1 MPENRVFMPNLR
13 IFAFSLG
20 FVSPYLCLAQQFS
33 PYPSPVLTSSDLSI
47 RKSAY
52 RSFAPKRF
60 TMPLFAVPLLPL
72 HRSPSDNLF
81 VNEILLGDGSVAD
94 AATIEQ
100 TESNLRA
107 TGLFSRME
115 TRLDTVREKEHPQ
128 LSPREVDVV
137 LSLFE
142 RPSIAP
148 YLVLETGGGAAMS
161 GVGAS
166 LSNVG
171 GTGIALET
179 SLVYRSEN
187 AIGWQGAVRAKWRV
201 QESDETIPMTLE
213 ASLVAHRF
221 RNSQEFSIL
230 SPASEK
236 QQYNEWSV
244 NISHHGGMEFRYF
257 PSETASA
264 LNPAAFALQTFDSWR
279 FNSTGI
285 VRGSYWDTD
294 FFLSGTVQADWTRR
308 ENSDFRSNSLEQ
320 CVLGL
325 AEVGTEHRTAAL
337 LDDRLWG
344 ASPHIIAKTLGT
356 AIPVGFYAQGG
367 LISGFEISSG
377 MGVPS
382 QSFFLS
388 LNRTSI
394 FLTARAGGSIM
405 VGKRLYFSVRG
416 EALGE
421 NLARGEIKLHA
432 ALGNEI
438 ILASRLLAI
447 LPNGGFTVFDNDF
460 GTRGYGANTLA
471 GRFGGA
477 SLNVELR
484 GLALADFG
492 AYRLSG
498 TLFFDVSQG
507 LTSNIFFGGASY
519 GAGLRLRY
527 PAFLSSTGT
536 DGILRLDLA
545 FVPELG
551 RFGQVILSTREAFTL
566 FDDFPA
572 RQQRLIA
579 TQRFVE

>member
-1 MPENRVFMPNLR
+1 MPNLR

-187 AIGWQGAVRAKWRV
+187 AIGWQGTVRAKWRV

-244 NISHHGGMEFRYF
+244 NLSHHGGMEFRYF
-257 PSETASA
+257 PSETASV

>member
-1 MPENRVFMPNLR
+1 MPNLR
-13 IFAFSLG
+13 VFALLLG
-20 FVSPYLCLAQQFS
+20 FVCPCMCLAQQFS
-33 PYPSPVLTSSDLSI
+33 PYPPPVLPSTDLSI

-52 RSFAPKRF
+52 RSLAPKRF
-60 TMPLFAVPLLPL
+60 TAPLFAVPFLPL
-72 HRSPSDNLF
+72 HRSPSDSLF
-81 VNEILLGDGSVAD
+81 VNEILLGDGSVAAS
-94 AATIEQ
+94 AAIEQ

-115 TRLDTVREKEHPQ
+115 TRLDTIRDKEHPQ

-148 YLVLETGGGAAMS
+148 YLVLETGGGATMS

-166 LSNVG
+166 LSNIG

-201 QESDETIPMTLE
+201 QESDEAIPMTLE

-244 NISHHGGMEFRYF
+244 NLSHHGGMEFRYL
-257 PSETASA
+257 PSERASI
-264 LNPAAFALQTFDSWR
+264 LNPAAFALQAFDSWR

-294 FFLSGTVQADWTRR
+294 FFLSGTVQADWTQR
-308 ENSDFRSNSLEQ
+308 ENSEFTNISIDNSL
-320 CVLGL
+320 LGL
-325 AEVGTEHRTAAL
+325 VEIGTERRYGAL
-337 LDDRLWG
+337 LEEQLWG
-344 ASPHIIAKTLGT
+344 RTIHGAPKTIGQII
-356 AIPVGFYAQGG
+356 PEGFYAQGG
-367 LISGFEISSG
+367 LIAGFKA
-377 MGVPS
+377 
-382 QSFFLS
+382 F
-388 LNRTSI
+388 NRTSTSLQVYFLASSSSPI
-394 FLTARAGGSIM
+394 FLTARAGGSVM
-405 VGKRLYFSVRG
+405 LGKRVYFSVRG

-421 NLARGEIKLHA
+421 NLARGEIKLHV

-438 ILASRLLAI
+438 ILASRFLAV
-447 LPNGGFTVFDNDF
+447 LPNGGFTVFDSDF
-460 GTRGYGANTLA
+460 GARGYGANSLV
-471 GRFGGA
+471 GRSGGA
-477 SLNVELR
+477 FLNIELR

-507 LTSNIFFGGASY
+507 LSSNNYFGGASY

-527 PAFLSSTGT
+527 PAFLSSPGS

-551 RFGQVILSTREAFTL
+551 RFGQVILSTRESFTL

>member
-1 MPENRVFMPNLR
+1 MPNLR

-201 QESDETIPMTLE
+201 QESDEAIPMTLE

-244 NISHHGGMEFRYF
+244 NLSHHGGMEFRYF

-432 ALGNEI
+432 ALGNEV

-527 PAFLSSTGT
+527 PAFLSSIGT
-536 DGILRLDLA
+536 DGVLRLDLA

>member
-1 MPENRVFMPNLR
+1 
-13 IFAFSLG
+13 
-20 FVSPYLCLAQQFS
+20 
-33 PYPSPVLTSSDLSI
+33 
-47 RKSAY
+47 
-52 RSFAPKRF
+52 
-60 TMPLFAVPLLPL
+60 
-72 HRSPSDNLF
+72 
-81 VNEILLGDGSVAD
+81 
-94 AATIEQ
+94 
-100 TESNLRA
+100 
-107 TGLFSRME
+107 
-115 TRLDTVREKEHPQ
+115 LDTVREKEHPQ

-244 NISHHGGMEFRYF
+244 NLSHHGGMEFRYF
-257 PSETASA
+257 PSETASV
-264 LNPAAFALQTFDSWR
+264 LNPAAFALQAFDSWR

-377 MGVPS
+377 MGVPL

-405 VGKRLYFSVRG
+405 VGKRLYFSFRG

-432 ALGNEI
+432 ALGNEV
-438 ILASRLLAI
+438 ILASRLLAV

-519 GAGLRLRY
+519 GVGLRLRY

-536 DGILRLDLA
+536 DGVLRLDLA

>member
-1 MPENRVFMPNLR
+1 MPNLR

-115 TRLDTVREKEHPQ
+115 TRLDTVSEKEHPQ

-201 QESDETIPMTLE
+201 QESDEAIPMTLE

>member
-1 MPENRVFMPNLR
+1 MPNLR

-187 AIGWQGAVRAKWRV
+187 AIGWQGTVRAKWRV

-244 NISHHGGMEFRYF
+244 NLSHHGGMEFRYF
-257 PSETASA
+257 PSETASV

-294 FFLSGTVQADWTRR
+294 FFLSGTVQADWIRR

>member
-1 MPENRVFMPNLR
+1 MPNLR

-115 TRLDTVREKEHPQ
+115 TRLDTVREKDHPQ

-244 NISHHGGMEFRYF
+244 NLSHHGGMEFRYF
-257 PSETASA
+257 PSETASV

-294 FFLSGTVQADWTRR
+294 FFLSGTVQADWTQR
-308 ENSDFRSNSLEQ
+308 SDTGFVQFGIDNTLLFIAGIGGEK
-320 CVLGL
+320 
-325 AEVGTEHRTAAL
+325 RTSAF
-337 LDDRLWG
+337 LDESLWG
-344 ASPHIIAKTLGT
+344 KAHQQMLKSLGRT
-356 AIPVGFYAQGG
+356 IPLGFFAQGDLIVGSLIERDQGLSLRWNLFGSVGFGLSARVGAAMMPFPNVYA
-367 LISGFEISSG
+367 GFVGEFIGESL
-377 MGVPS
+377 
-382 QSFFLS
+382 LS
-388 LNRTSI
+388 AKFKTH
-394 FLTARAGGSIM
+394 
-405 VGKRLYFSVRG
+405 V
-416 EALGE
+416 ALGKGIVV
-421 NLARGEIKLHA
+421 ATR
-432 ALGNEI
+432 I
-438 ILASRLLAI
+438 ILDGPARKVFI
-447 LPNGGFTVFDNDF
+447 LDNDN
-460 GTRGYGANTLA
+460 GLRGYGANAFLGAYTAFGNIEVRGLPVGEFGAYTLTGTLFADA
-471 GRFGGA
+471 GGVWNSISYNAGLVRGGGA
-477 SLNVELR
+477 S
-484 GLALADFG
+484 
-492 AYRLSG
+492 
-498 TLFFDVSQG
+498 
-507 LTSNIFFGGASY
+507 I
-519 GAGLRLRY
+519 GAGLRLNY

-536 DGILRLDLA
+536 DGVLRLDLA

>member
-1 MPENRVFMPNLR
+1 MPNLR

-47 RKSAY
+47 RKSVY

-201 QESDETIPMTLE
+201 QESDEAIPMTLE

-244 NISHHGGMEFRYF
+244 NLSHHGGMEFRYF
-257 PSETASA
+257 PSETASV

-294 FFLSGTVQADWTRR
+294 FFLSGTVQADWTQRDYT
-308 ENSDFRSNSLEQ
+308 NLTNTSIDNSL
-320 CVLGL
+320 LGL
-325 AEVGTEHRTAAL
+325 LEIGTERQYGAL
-337 LDDRLWG
+337 LDEQSWG
-344 ASPHIIAKTLGT
+344 RTISHTAKAIGQIIPA
-356 AIPVGFYAQGG
+356 GFYAQGG
-367 LISGFEISSG
+367 LIAGFKA
-377 MGVPS
+377 
-382 QSFFLS
+382 F
-388 LNRTSI
+388 NRTSTSLQVYFLTSSSSPI
-394 FLTARAGGSIM
+394 FLTARAGGSVM
-405 VGKRLYFSVRG
+405 LGKRVYFSVRG

-438 ILASRLLAI
+438 ILASRFLAV
-447 LPNGGFTVFDNDF
+447 LPNGGFTVFDSDF
-460 GTRGYGANTLA
+460 GARGYGANTLV
-471 GRFGGA
+471 GRSGNAF
-477 SLNVELR
+477 LNVELR

-507 LTSNIFFGGASY
+507 LRAENVVGFASF
-519 GAGLRLRY
+519 GAGLRLNY

-536 DGILRLDLA
+536 DGVLRLDLA

>member
-1 MPENRVFMPNLR
+1 MPNLR
-13 IFAFSLG
+13 VFALLPG
-20 FVSPYLCLAQQFS
+20 FVCPCVCLAQQFS
-33 PYPSPVLTSSDLSI
+33 PYPPPVLPSTDLSI

-52 RSFAPKRF
+52 RSLAPKRF
-60 TMPLFAVPLLPL
+60 TAPLFAVPFLPL
-72 HRSPSDNLF
+72 HRSPSDSLF
-81 VNEILLGDGSVAD
+81 VNEILLGDGSVAAS
-94 AATIEQ
+94 AAIEQ

-115 TRLDTVREKEHPQ
+115 TRLDTIREKEHPQ

-148 YLVLETGGGAAMS
+148 YLILETGGGAAMS

-166 LSNVG
+166 LSNIG
-171 GTGIALET
+171 GTGISLET

-244 NISHHGGMEFRYF
+244 NLSHHGGMEFRYL
-257 PSETASA
+257 PSERSSI
-264 LNPAAFALQTFDSWR
+264 LNPAAFTMQAFDSWR

-308 ENSDFRSNSLEQ
+308 ENNEFSEKSLENG
-320 CVLGL
+320 VI
-325 AEVGTEHRTAAL
+325 AL
-337 LDDRLWG
+337 LEIGAERRDAVLLDEQRWG
-344 ASPHIIAKTLGT
+344 KVQSLSAKSLGT
-356 AIPVGFYAQGG
+356 NVLIGFYAQAGVIVALGLYTGLVTSHQDYFLDYRAPVFLSGRLGG
-367 LISGFEISSG
+367 ALMAGKN
-377 MGVPS
+377 V
-382 QSFFLS
+382 FLS
-388 LNRTSI
+388 L
-394 FLTARAGGSIM
+394 
-405 VGKRLYFSVRG
+405 KG
-416 EALGE
+416 EGLGE
-421 NLARGEIKLHA
+421 NLARGEIKLHV

-438 ILASRLLAI
+438 ILASRFLAV
-447 LPNGGFTVFDNDF
+447 LPNGGFTVFDSDF
-460 GTRGYGANTLA
+460 GMRGYGANTLV
-471 GRFGGA
+471 GRSGNAF
-477 SLNVELR
+477 LNVELR
-484 GLALADFG
+484 SLALADFG

-507 LTSNIFFGGASY
+507 LRAENIVGFTSF

-527 PAFLSSTGT
+527 PAFLSSPGT